1 MRIADGSGDEERIL
15 RRHRFSDDNRASR
28 PQPAHDR
35 RVALRPPSREDL
47 AAEFGRHVGCVNDV
61 LDRDWQ
67 AVERPKRKAGG
78 FGRVGLF
85 GGGQRRL
92 RRQIGEGADVV
103 LPLLDAAEIEAHR
116 LDRARFPA
124 PQALDEVERGFASS
138 HRIHRATSA
147 GDQASSRAK
156 SRSIAQ

>member
-1 MRIADGSGDEERIL
+1 M
-15 RRHRFSDDNRASR
+15 ASR
-28 PQPAHDR
+28 CGRLPAKN
-35 RVALRPPSREDL
+35 L
-47 AAEFGRHVGCVNDV
+47 AAEFGRHVGRVDDV
-61 LDRDWQ
+61 LDRDRQ
-67 AVERPKRKAGG
+67 AVERPEREAGS

-85 GGGQRRL
+85 GCGQRRL
-92 RRQIGEGADVV
+92 RREIGEGADVL

-124 PQALDEVERGFASS
+124 PQALDEVERGVASAR
-138 HRIHRATSA
+138 RIHRAASA